1 MHDTLKNRGR
11 INYAEYSPDELENVK
26 NVTEEFLKGDRD
38 DIGEID
44 SLKRVR
50 EVFGYIRMQYRRT
63 SQNIDAIRRQ
73 AEANPEAFKQL

>member
-11 INYAEYSPDELENVK
+11 INYAAYSPDELEDVK
-26 NVTEEFLKGDRD
+26 SVTEEFLKGDRD

-63 SQNIDAIRRQ
+63 S
-73 AEANPEAFKQL
+73 